1 MHKCLFAL
9 TTALITSAPVGEGGC
24 ETPSDQQGAT
34 LKSMAA
40 RDEPGEIEPAISLA
54 VTREAV
60 DVPMADEGRIGAR
73 GLIASSRA
81 GTNWKHP
88 ALLRL
93 ETRR

>member
-9 TTALITSAPVGEGGC
+9 TTALITSALVGEGGC

-60 DVPMADEGRIGAR
+60 DVPMADEGRIGGIDGRPAADEDDAAR
-73 GLIASSRA
+73 KAR
-81 GTNWKHP
+81 
-88 ALLRL
+88 
-93 ETRR
+93 